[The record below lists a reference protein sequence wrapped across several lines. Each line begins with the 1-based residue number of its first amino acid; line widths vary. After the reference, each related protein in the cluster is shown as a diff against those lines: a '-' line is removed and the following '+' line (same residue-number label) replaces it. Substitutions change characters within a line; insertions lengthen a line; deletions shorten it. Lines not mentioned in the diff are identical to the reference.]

1 MADIFLPTLHE
12 GQLKVWADSWDAR
25 LNAVRCGRRWGK
37 TFMLVS
43 AAVSYATAKFKRPGT
58 DVELGGRVGIFTAE
72 YRQYQEIYDKLVE
85 VLQPLIKSSS
95 RSEKRILL
103 KNGGKIDFWVTND
116 NKLAG
121 RGREYEVV
129 LIDEAAFTKSPEM
142 LSEIWPKSIKPTLLT
157 TKGRAYVFSTPD
169 GVDEDNFFYAIC
181 NNKSLG
187 FIEHHA
193 PTSSN
198 PHVPREELEL
208 EEKNSDPRVFRQ
220 EYLAQFV
227 DWSAASLFDV
237 RKWFEGESQDQP
249 VDYPENCEAV
259 FAVLDTAVKGGTE
272 HDGTAVVFYAVDTRP
287 GRQRLTIL
295 DWDVV
300 QINGA
305 LLETWMPSVFERLNE
320 LSGQCV
326 AVNGSLGVFIED
338 ASMGSI
344 LLQKGESL
352 GWPVNK
358 IESALTSK
366 GKDERAI
373 MASGYHYRGLAK
385 ISRYAYEKTAVFKGE
400 TANHL
405 HKQVSRFHLADKN
418 AHKRADDLLDD
429 YTYGLIIAFGSG
441 DAI

>member
-1 MADIFLPTLHE
+1 MADIYLPTLHE
-12 GQLKVWADSWDAR
+12 GQIKVWADSWDEP
-25 LNAVRCGRRWGK
+25 LHAVRCGRRWGK
-37 TFMLVS
+37 TFMLAS
-43 AAVSYATAKFKRPGT
+43 AAVTYATAPFKRPGL
-58 DVELGGRVGIFTAE
+58 DIELGGRVGIFTAE
-72 YRQYQEIYDKLVE
+72 YRQYQEIYDKLE
-85 VLQPLIKSSS
+85 ETLLPLKKSFS
-95 RSEKRILL
+95 RQEKRLLL

-121 RGREYEVV
+121 RGREYDLV

-142 LSEIWPKSIKPTLLT
+142 LAEIWAKSIKPTLLT

-169 GVDEDNFFYAIC
+169 GIDEDNFFYAIC
-181 NNKSLG
+181 TKKELG

-198 PHVPREELEL
+198 PYVPPEELEKERL
-208 EEKNSDPRVFRQ
+208 RCEPRVFRQ
-220 EYLAQFV
+220 EFLAEFV
-227 DWSAASLFDV
+227 DWSADALFDV

-249 VDYPENCEAV
+249 VNYPDWCEAV
-259 FAVLDTAVKGGTE
+259 FAVMDTAVKGGVE
-272 HDGTAVVFYAVDTRP
+272 HDGTAVVYYAVDTRA
-287 GRQRLTIL
+287 GRIRLTIL

-300 QINGA
+300 QIDGA
-305 LLETWMPSVFERLNE
+305 MLETWMPSVFDRLNE

-326 AVNGSLGVFIED
+326 AVNGSIGVFIED

-373 MASGYHYRGLAK
+373 MASGYHYRGLAR
-385 ISRYAYEKTAVFKGE
+385 ISQYAYHKMATFKGE
-400 TANHL
+400 SANHL
-405 HKQVSRFHLADKN
+405 HKQVSSFHLGDKK
-418 AHKRADDLLDD
+418 AHKRADDLLDC

-441 DAI
+441 DAL

>member
-1 MADIFLPTLHE
+1 MADIYLPTLHD
-12 GQLKVWADSWDAR
+12 GQLKVWSDSWDGQ
-25 LNAVRCGRRWGK
+25 LHAVRCGRRWGK
-37 TFMLVS
+37 TFMLSS
-43 AAVSYATAKFKRPGT
+43 AAVTYATAPFKRPGM
-58 DVELGGRVGIFTAE
+58 DIELGGRVGIFTAE
-72 YRQYQEIYDKLVE
+72 YRQYQEIYDKLE
-85 VLQPLIKSSS
+85 EILLPLKKSFS
-95 RSEKRILL
+95 RQEKRLLL

-121 RGREYEVV
+121 RGREYEII

-142 LSEIWPKSIKPTLLT
+142 LREIWPKSIKPTLLT

-169 GVDEDNFFYAIC
+169 GVDEDNFFTPSVTTKAWA
-181 NNKSLG
+181 L
-187 FIEHHA
+187 
-193 PTSSN
+193 SSTT
-198 PHVPREELEL
+198 HQHPRTRSFPEELEK
-208 EEKNSDPRVFRQ
+208 EEANNDPRVFRQ
-220 EYLAQFV
+220 EFLAEFV

-237 RKWFEGESQDQP
+237 RKWFEGENQDQP
-249 VDYPENCEAV
+249 VDYPEMCQAV
-259 FAVLDTAVKGGTE
+259 FAVMDTAVKGGSE
-272 HDGTAVVFYAVDTRP
+272 HDGTAVVYYAIDTRP
-287 GRQRLTIL
+287 GYQRLTIL

-300 QINGA
+300 QIDGA
-305 LLETWMPSVFERLNE
+305 LLETWMPSVFDRLNE

-326 AVNGSLGVFIED
+326 AINGSLGVFIED

-385 ISRYAYEKTAVFKGE
+385 ISRHAYEKTAVFKGE

-405 HKQVSRFHLADKN
+405 HKQVSRFHLADKK